1 MEFKVAHQHLASVFK
16 ILVILVVIYFIMVS
30 IFISLYNNDTEHIF
44 MYFIGQFGYYLFS
57 NASSSLM
64 SIFLLS

>member
-1 MEFKVAHQHLASVFK
+1 MEFKVAHQHLAAVFK

-44 MYFIGQFGYYLFS
+44 MYFIGQFGIIFFQMPAQILCLF
-57 NASSSLM
+57 
-64 SIFLLS
+64 FF